1 MDELVAPPPLRKDN
15 RMLGIGLCALA
26 AVLLLFSCV
35 SHRWL
40 ENRQREGMGFGFSLL
55 SFEACLG
62 DTCESKS
69 NSELIDEARSHGN
82 KDASGAFAP
91 MGKVTLVLLLIAV
104 IGLIGTAVLA
114 QLKKRLDWPMLPT
127 TVGLLA
133 LMVALITGC
142 VFIATKPGGAGG
154 VGVGLG
160 FWAFGIGTVVGI
172 AALQML
178 NKLIKP
184 VDPDVPL
191 DDGAY

>member
-26 AVLLLFSCV
+26 AVLLLYSCF

-40 ENRQREGMGFGFSLL
+40 ENRQHKEAGFGFSLL
-55 SFEACLG
+55 SFEECLG
-62 DTCESKS
+62 DECRTKS
-69 NSELIDEARSHGN
+69 NSEIMAKLKEYDP
-82 KDASGAFAP
+82 KASGAFAP
-91 MGKVTLVLLLIAV
+91 MGLVTLGLMLLAV
-104 IGLIGTAVLA
+104 VGLVGTAA
-114 QLKKRLDWPMLPT
+114 FAHLKKRLEWPILPT
-127 TVGLLA
+127 TVGLLG
-133 LMVALITGC
+133 LMIALITGC
-142 VFIATKPGGAGG
+142 VFVATKPGGVGG

-172 AALQML
+172 AGLQML

>member
-1 MDELVAPPPLRKDN
+1 MDELVAPPPLKKDN

-26 AVLLLFSCV
+26 AVLLLFACV

-40 ENRQREGMGFGFSLL
+40 ENRQRNDAGFGFSLL
-55 SFEACLG
+55 SFEECLG
-62 DTCESKS
+62 DECRTQS
-69 NSELIDEARSHGN
+69 NSDIMAKLKEYDP
-82 KDASGAFAP
+82 KASGAFAP

-104 IGLIGTAVLA
+104 VGLIGTAVLA
-114 QLKKRLDWPMLPT
+114 QLKKRLEWPMLPT

>member
-1 MDELVAPPPLRKDN
+1 MDDLVAPPPLKKDT

-26 AVLLLFSCV
+26 ALLLLFSCF

-40 ENRQREGMGFGFSLL
+40 ENRQAKQAGFGFSLL
-55 SFEACLG
+55 SFEACM
-62 DTCESKS
+62 DDKCESKS
-69 NSELIDEARSHGN
+69 NSELIEEARSHGA
-82 KDASGAFAP
+82 KDLSGAFAP
-91 MGKVTLVLLLIAV
+91 MGKVTLVLMLLAV
-104 IGLIGTAVLA
+104 VGLIGTAVFA
-114 QLKKRLDWPMLPT
+114 QLKKRLEWPILPT

-133 LMVALITGC
+133 LMVSLITGC
-142 VFIATKPGGAGG
+142 VFVATKPGGVGG

-172 AALQML
+172 AGLQML

-191 DDGAY
+191 DGAY